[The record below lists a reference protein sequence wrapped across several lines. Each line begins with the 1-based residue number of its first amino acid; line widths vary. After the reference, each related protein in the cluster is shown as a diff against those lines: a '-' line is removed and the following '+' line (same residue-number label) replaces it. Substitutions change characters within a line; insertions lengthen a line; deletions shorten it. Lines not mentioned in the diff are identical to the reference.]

1 MSIKLVAIDLDG
13 TLLNDHHEI
22 NQPVVDAIK
31 KAREAGVYV
40 VLSTG
45 RPLSGTRAQLDV
57 LGLNNI
63 DDYIITYNGALV
75 LNTNTWDIVA
85 EHGLTRENYL
95 EIDHLARL
103 LNVHLHLADKK
114 EMYTSNRDI
123 SPYTIL
129 ESYLVNMPLHYRTPE
144 EIAAE
149 NVLPIKMMM
158 IDDPEVLNKA
168 FKKIPADYFERYT
181 LVRSTPYFLEVLNPN
196 ASKGI
201 ALKELSEHLGI
212 KQSEVMAIGDAEN
225 DLSMIEFAGTGIAM
239 GNASETIKAA
249 ADYTVATNLEDGVK
263 EAFDR
268 WVLKNSSTSF

>member
-22 NQPVVDAIK
+22 NQPVVECIK
-31 KAREAGVYV
+31 AARKAGVYV

-45 RPLSGTRAQLDV
+45 RPLSGTRSQLDV
-57 LGLNNI
+57 LELNHS

-75 LNTNTWDIVA
+75 LNTKTWDIVA
-85 EHGLTRENYL
+85 EHSLTRENYL
-95 EIDHLARL
+95 EIDYLARL
-103 LNVHLHLADKK
+103 LNVHLHIADKQA
-114 EMYTSNRDI
+114 MYTANRDI

-144 EIAAE
+144 EIAE
-149 NVLPIKMMM
+149 NVLAVKMMM
-158 IDDPEVLNKA
+158 IDEPEVLEEA
-168 FKKIPADYFERYT
+168 FKKIPAEYFEKYT
-181 LVRSTPYFLEVLNPN
+181 IVRSTPFFLEVLNPK
-196 ASKGI
+196 ASKGL

-212 KQSEVMAIGDAEN
+212 RQSEVMAIGDAEN

-239 GNASETIKAA
+239 GNASETVKAA

-263 EAFDR
+263 EAFER
-268 WVLKNSSTSF
+268 WVL

>member
-22 NQPVVDAIK
+22 NAPVVECIK
-31 KAREAGVYV
+31 AARKAGVYV

-45 RPLSGTRAQLDV
+45 RPLSGTKAQLEV
-57 LGLNNI
+57 LGLTEA

-75 LNTNTWDIVA
+75 LNTKTWDIVA
-85 EHGLTRENYL
+85 EHSLTRDNYL

-103 LNVHLHLADKK
+103 LGVHLHVTDKK
-114 EMYTSNRDI
+114 AMYTANRDI
-123 SPYTIL
+123 SPYTVV

-144 EIAAE
+144 EIAK
-149 NVLPIKMMM
+149 NVTAVKMMM
-158 IDDPEVLNKA
+158 IDDPAILSEA
-168 FKKIPADYFERYT
+168 FKQIPAEYFEKYT
-181 LVRSTPYFLEVLNPN
+181 LVRSSPYFLEVLNSD
-196 ASKGI
+196 ASKGL

-212 KQSEVMAIGDAEN
+212 QQAEVMAIGDAEN

-239 GNASETIKAA
+239 GNASEMIKAA

-268 WVLKNSSTSF
+268 WVLN

>member
-31 KAREAGVYV
+31 AAREAGVYV

-45 RPLSGTRAQLDV
+45 RPLSGTKNQLDV
-57 LGLNNI
+57 LELNQA

-75 LNTNTWDIVA
+75 LNTKTWDIVS
-85 EHGLTRENYL
+85 EHSLTREDYL

-103 LNVHLHLADKK
+103 LDVHLHLADKK

-144 EIAAE
+144 EISAE
-149 NVLPIKMMM
+149 KILPIKMMM
-158 IDDPEVLNKA
+158 IDDPEILSAA
-168 FKKIPADYFERYT
+168 FKKIPAEYFEKYT
-181 LVRSTPYFLEVLNPN
+181 IVRSTPYFLEVLNPN
-196 ASKGI
+196 ASKGL

-263 EAFDR
+263 EAFER
-268 WVLKNSSTSF
+268 FVLK

>member
-22 NQPVVDAIK
+22 NQPVVEAIK
-31 KAREAGVYV
+31 AARKAGVYV

-45 RPLSGTRAQLDV
+45 RPLSGTKAQLEV
-57 LGLNNI
+57 LGLTN
-63 DDYIITYNGALV
+63 DEDYIITYNGALV
-75 LNTNTWDIVA
+75 LNTKTWEIIA
-85 EHGLTRENYL
+85 EHNLTRENYL

-103 LNVHLHLADKK
+103 LDVHLHIADKQV
-114 EMYTSNRDI
+114 MYTANRDI

-144 EIAAE
+144 EIAAA
-149 NVLPIKMMM
+149 VSPIKMMM
-158 IDDPEVLNKA
+158 IDDPEVLSAA
-168 FKKIPADYFERYT
+168 FKQIPAGYFDKYT
-181 LVRSTPYFLEVLNPN
+181 IVRSTPFFIEVLNPK
-196 ASKGI
+196 ASKGL

-212 KQSEVMAIGDAEN
+212 QQSEVMAIGDAEN
-225 DLSMIEFAGTGIAM
+225 DLSMIEFAGTGVAM

-268 WVLKNSSTSF
+268 WVLK

>member
-1 MSIKLVAIDLDG
+1 
-13 TLLNDHHEI
+13 
-22 NQPVVDAIK
+22 
-31 KAREAGVYV
+31 
-40 VLSTG
+40 
-45 RPLSGTRAQLDV
+45 
-57 LGLNNI
+57 
-63 DDYIITYNGALV
+63 
-75 LNTNTWDIVA
+75 
-85 EHGLTRENYL
+85 
-95 EIDHLARL
+95 
-103 LNVHLHLADKK
+103 
-114 EMYTSNRDI
+114 MYTSNRDI

-168 FKKIPADYFERYT
+168 FKRIPADYFERYT

-225 DLSMIEFAGTGIAM
+225 DISMLKFAGVSVAM
-239 GNASETIKAA
+239 GNATPEVKATA
-249 ADYTVATNLEDGVK
+249 KYEVASNQEDGVK
-263 EAFDR
+263 EALDR
-268 WVLKNSSTSF
+268 WVLQ

>member
-22 NQPVVDAIK
+22 NQPVVDCIK
-31 KAREAGVYV
+31 AARKAGIYV

-45 RPLSGTRAQLDV
+45 RPLSGTKAQLDV
-57 LGLNNI
+57 LGLNND

-75 LNTNTWDIVA
+75 LNTKTWDIVA
-85 EHGLTRENYL
+85 EHSLTRENYL

-103 LNVHLHLADKK
+103 LDVHLHIADKK
-114 EMYTSNRDI
+114 AMYTANRDI

-129 ESYLVNMPLHYRTPE
+129 ESYLVNMPLFYRTPE
-144 EIAAE
+144 EIAE
-149 NVLPIKMMM
+149 NVLAVKMMM
-158 IDDPEVLNKA
+158 IDDPDILSEA
-168 FKKIPADYFERYT
+168 FKKIPAEYFEKYT
-181 LVRSTPYFLEVLNPN
+181 IVRSTPFFLEVLNSN
-196 ASKGI
+196 SSKGL

-212 KQSEVMAIGDAEN
+212 QQSEVMAIGDAEN
-225 DLSMIEFAGTGIAM
+225 DLSMIDFAGTGIAM
-239 GNASETIKAA
+239 GNASEAVKAA

-268 WVLKNSSTSF
+268 WVIK

>member
-22 NQPVVDAIK
+22 NQPVIDCIK
-31 KAREAGVYV
+31 EARKAGVYV

-45 RPLSGTRAQLDV
+45 RPLSGTKSQLEV
-57 LGLNNI
+57 LGLDAE

-75 LNTNTWDIVA
+75 LNTKTWEIVA
-85 EHGLTRENYL
+85 EHSLTRENYL

-103 LNVHLHLADKK
+103 LDVHLHIADKQA
-114 EMYTSNRDI
+114 MYTANRDI

-129 ESYLVNMPLHYRTPE
+129 ESYLVNMPLHFRTPE

-149 NVLPIKMMM
+149 VSPVKMMM
-158 IDDPEVLNKA
+158 IDDPAILGEA
-168 FKKIPADYFERYT
+168 FKKIPAAYFERYT
-181 LVRSTPYFLEVLNPN
+181 IVRSTPFFLEVLNPN
-196 ASKGI
+196 ASKGL

-212 KQSEVMAIGDAEN
+212 HQSEVMAIGDAEN
-225 DLSMIEFAGTGIAM
+225 DLSMIEFAGTGVAM
-239 GNASETIKAA
+239 GNASETIKAT

-263 EAFDR
+263 EAFER
-268 WVLKNSSTSF
+268 WVLK

>member
-22 NQPVVDAIK
+22 NQPVVDCIK
-31 KAREAGVYV
+31 EARKQGVYV

-45 RPLSGTRAQLDV
+45 RPLSGTKAQLET
-57 LGLNNI
+57 LGLNQL

-75 LNTNTWDIVA
+75 LKTNTWEIIA

-103 LNVHLHLADKK
+103 LDVHLHVADK
-114 EMYTSNRDI
+114 EAMYTANRDI

-129 ESYLVNMPLHYRTPE
+129 ESYLVNLPLHYRTPE
-144 EIAAE
+144 EIAKE
-149 NVLPIKMMM
+149 VLPTKMMM
-158 IDDPEVLNKA
+158 IDDPELLSEA
-168 FKKIPADYFERYT
+168 FKKIPAEFFEKYT
-181 LVRSTPYFLEVLNPN
+181 IVRSTPFFIEVLNPN
-196 ASKGI
+196 TSKGL

-212 KQSEVMAIGDAEN
+212 QQSEVMAIGDAEN
-225 DLSMIEFAGTGIAM
+225 DLSMIEFAGTGVAM

-263 EAFDR
+263 EAFEN
-268 WVLKNSSTSF
+268 WVL

>member
-57 LGLNNI
+57 LGLNN
-63 DDYIITYNGALV
+63 YIITYNGALV

-168 FKKIPADYFERYT
+168 FKRIPADYFERYT